1 MGRIYRLCKKGLTPI
16 TILVVPHNN
25 LKSLNLRIPVMGI
38 VLVAFF
44 LVAGAIQISMLVVHG
59 LQYSSL
65 VEKVDFYA
73 KQFSQWNS
81 TVTALHEAERDFR
94 RIFSLDSK
102 DKVLE
107 TLDTSYSGSV
117 DMQTLMEELQKTV
130 ETVDEI
136 KDYLRRQKDLYLA
149 VPKGYPVKGNVSSP
163 FGRRENPFT
172 GEMSFHSGMDISA
185 SPGVPIRATA
195 DGIVSHA
202 GWTAHSGYL
211 VVIEHGCGFTT
222 VYAHNKKNAVKA
234 GETVNRGETIGY
246 VGSTGKSTGPH
257 VHYEVWEKGKS
268 VNPKKFLQGRS

>member
-65 VEKVDFYA
+65 VEKVDFYT

-136 KDYLRRQKDLYLA
+136 KDYLRRQKDIYLA